1 MINATTPVVAL
12 VTALTGAVSYGSSD
26 AIESVES
33 SSARAR
39 LNAELR
45 TAQVELY
52 CDHREQALHAIQRAR
67 RQLVADAAGAQRLAV
82 LEQAAWQV
90 RHNDHLAAVD
100 SLEAVRSQ
108 IRV

>member
-12 VTALTGAVSYGSSD
+12 VTALTGAVGYGSSD
-26 AIESVES
+26 AIEPVES

-45 TAQVELY
+45 TAQVELS
-52 CDHREQALHAIQRAR
+52 CDHRGQALHAIQRAR
-67 RQLVADAAGAQRLAV
+67 RELVADAGTAQQRVV

-90 RHNDHLAAVD
+90 RHNDHVGAVS
-100 SLEAVRSQ
+100 SLEALRSAGPA
-108 IRV
+108 

>member
-26 AIESVES
+26 AIESAES
-33 SSARAR
+33 AAARSR

-67 RQLVADAAGAQRLAV
+67 RELVADAAHAQQRQV

-90 RHNDHLAAVD
+90 RHNDHLGAVQ
-100 SLEAVRSQ
+100 SLEVARS
-108 IRV
+108 VTSA